1 MSISKGPTRPLG
13 FLSLAKKGRS
23 MLRPYKAW
31 ELSRGVHLMFLCAA
45 KTDLSCA
52 RGFLLLQS

>member
-1 MSISKGPTRPLG
+1 MSNKEGPTRPSG
-13 FLSLAKKGRS
+13 FLLLAKTGRS

-31 ELSRGVHLMFLCAA
+31 ELSRGVHLMFLGAA